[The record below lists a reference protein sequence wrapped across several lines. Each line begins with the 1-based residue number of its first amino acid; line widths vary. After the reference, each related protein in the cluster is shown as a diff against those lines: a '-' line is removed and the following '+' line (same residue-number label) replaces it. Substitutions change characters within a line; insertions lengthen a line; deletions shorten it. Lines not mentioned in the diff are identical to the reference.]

1 MDKGLL
7 AVLFFYIA
15 RPAPSHRP
23 QIFQHIFNCR
33 LGWRSLGA
41 DGDLRYAGVVGAA
54 LGGEI
59 GLQLRVI
66 WAFHNRAGIGGE
78 FGGVVVIHQHHPIA
92 GSLNVACAVGG
103 EGVAL
108 GVGVGAVLQRLGG
121 FVCPFGHKFA
131 AGIKMANQL
140 KMGVVTKHG
149 VVAGDA
155 LQACDVFGLPPLAE
169 KRRKS

>member
-7 AVLFFYIA
+7 AVLFLNIA
-15 RPAPSHRP
+15 RPAPPHCT
-23 QIFQHIFNCR
+23 QILQHIFNR
-33 LGWRSLGA
+33 GLGWRGLGA
-41 DGDLRYAGVVGAA
+41 NGDLFYAGVISAA

-66 WAFHNRAGIGGE
+66 RAFHNRAGIGGE

-92 GSLNVACAVGG
+92 GSLNFACAVGG

-108 GVGVGAVLQRLGG
+108 GVGIGAVLQRLGG
-121 FVCPFGHKFA
+121 FCCPLRHGCA
-131 AGIKMANQL
+131 AGVKMADEL

-149 VVAGDA
+149 VVAGWTWW
-155 LQACDVFGLPPLAE
+155 
-169 KRRKS
+169 

>member
-1 MDKGLL
+1 M
-7 AVLFFYIA
+7 
-15 RPAPSHRP
+15 
-23 QIFQHIFNCR
+23 
-33 LGWRSLGA
+33 
-41 DGDLRYAGVVGAA
+41 A

-108 GVGVGAVLQRLGG
+108 GVGIGAVLQRLGG
-121 FVCPFGHKFA
+121 FCCPLRHGCA
-131 AGIKMANQL
+131 AGVKMADEL
-140 KMGVVTKHG
+140 KMGVVAQHG

-155 LQACDVFGLPPLAE
+155 LQACDVFGLLGGGFAAGGE
-169 KRRKS
+169 SAQILIHGCHVHNACAQ